1 MSSKRT
7 GLPKHPLEVVAR
19 CTISLGQGAAA
30 SPKRLG
36 AAPALVFPPSFKAG
50 RCQLGVAYRVLY
62 VFVAQVGLQ
71 AARIVPLVRKL
82 IAAGVSKHMRVR
94 LDLEPGCLA
103 SPGDELLEVAHGHR
117 RAALGHEQEG

>member
-19 CTISLGQGAAA
+19 CTIFLGQGAAA

-50 RCQLGVAYRVLY
+50 RCQLGVAYRVLD
-62 VFVAQVGLQ
+62 VLVAQVGLQ
-71 AARIVPLVRKL
+71 AARVVAFVCELVAASVPQHV
-82 IAAGVSKHMRVR
+82 RVR
-94 LDLEPGCLA
+94 FDFEPSSLA
-103 SPGDELLEVAHGHR
+103 SPADKLLEVAHGHR
-117 RAALGHEQEG
+117 RAALGHEEEG